1 MSQALG
7 GGDRSKYKNHHYNKN
22 TQIAAYLN
30 PVEGHRLVLHGR
42 VPCVKGITGSKVDPW
57 HSMSSCYSIID
68 LPSLMMATLHPEGT
82 QGPAQLHA
90 KDRQWCLRQYSTR

>member
-42 VPCVKGITGSKVDPW
+42 VLGVMGDYWSG
-57 HSMSSCYSIID
+57 
-68 LPSLMMATLHPEGT
+68 
-82 QGPAQLHA
+82 
-90 KDRQWCLRQYSTR
+90 